1 MNFRIIIL
9 FFVLISFVC
18 KKEKTIH
25 FDSVKKSNVIKNEY
39 LIEAEEL
46 QQIINNKH
54 IKVIDFRKK

>member
-1 MNFRIIIL
+1 MNFRMSIL
-9 FFVLISFVC
+9 FFVLISFAC
-18 KKEKTIH
+18 KKKKTIH